1 MKRKIAA
8 IFAADIAGYSRLVAE
23 DEEET
28 LRRLAAYRAV
38 TDDFIAKAGGR
49 IFNTAGDAVLAEF
62 PSAVEAVRC
71 AIDIQESLR
80 TRNMAYPPSRQMSF
94 RIGITIGDVV
104 ERDGDLLGDGVNIAA
119 RLEGLAEVGGICI
132 SRAVH
137 EQVANKLSVQ
147 FADIGAQEV
156 KNIPTP
162 VHAYMVAM
170 RREDGSYATPQVKKP
185 VAKAA
190 SATPAWM
197 WPLAV
202 TVVCVVAIGVGGF
215 LYLSKME
222 MVNPSKEAPP
232 TGNMAAT
239 THAPAISTP
248 SSAASA
254 AAATPDP
261 AIASPQPRP
270 SGEKLAA
277 NTVPFIADRARLSLV
292 NDYVPAP
299 DYKAFALN
307 INGITGSA
315 AGQSSEDGAKTAAL
329 EQCSTRAEAVQS
341 PRKCEVYA
349 VGSTVVYPHGPPP
362 LPPAPWV
369 KHDASTER
377 PFTAKDMPL
386 VRDQGRE
393 RLDKNYLSARKSKS
407 IALGPGG
414 QLTFYSTIESVE
426 EANRRSLEAC
436 GAIAGVPCMI
446 VVSDDVFVVPVP
458 ASMKAIGFFR
468 ATSNASIAADARDD
482 VVHKLADAQSGWN
495 AVAVGTSGRPGLGLK
510 APSEQNAINDALG
523 NCAKRDSDCHVIA
536 IGPFAVGP
544 N

>member
-119 RLEGLAEVGGICI
+119 RLEGLAEVGGICV

-162 VHAYMVAM
+162 VHAFMVAM
-170 RREDGSYATPQVKKP
+170 RRGDGTYATPQVRKQG
-185 VAKAA
+185 AK
-190 SATPAWM
+190 SNTATPAWM
-197 WPLAV
+197 WPLAA
-202 TVVCVVAIGVGGF
+202 TVVGVVAIGAGAF
-215 LYLSKME
+215 LYLNRME
-222 MVNPSKEAPP
+222 MTIPARETPPAGNAAMAVSAPP
-232 TGNMAAT
+232 PAASVAAAPP
-239 THAPAISTP
+239 APALPPPLP
-248 SSAASA
+248 SS
-254 AAATPDP
+254 
-261 AIASPQPRP
+261 
-270 SGEKLAA
+270 EKLAV
-277 NTVPFIADRARLSLV
+277 NTVPFIGERNRLYLA
-292 NDYVPAP
+292 NEYVQAP

-307 INGITGSA
+307 INGVTGSA
-315 AGQSSEDGAKTAAL
+315 ISQQSEEAARTAAL
-329 EQCSTRAEAVQS
+329 QQCTERAEAAQS
-341 PRKCEVYA
+341 PRKCELYA
-349 VGSTVVYPHGPPP
+349 VGNMVVFPHGLPPM
-362 LPPAPWV
+362 PPAPWV
-369 KHDASTER
+369 RHDPSTER
-377 PFTAKDMPL
+377 PFTAKDMPM

-393 RLDKNYLSARKSKS
+393 RLDKNYLPARKSKS

-414 QLTFYSTIESVE
+414 QLIFYSTIESIE
-426 EANRRSLEAC
+426 EANRRTLEAC
-436 GAIAGVPCMI
+436 GALAGVPCMI
-446 VVSDDVFVVPVP
+446 VAADDVFVVPVP
-458 ASMKAIGFFR
+458 SSMKATGFFQ
-468 ATSNASIAADARDD
+468 AASNALIAANARND
-482 VVHKLADAQSGWN
+482 VVRKLADAPTGWS
-495 AVAVGTSGRPGLGLK
+495 AVAIGTAGRPGLGLK
-510 APSEQNAINDALG
+510 AASERAAIDDALG
-523 NCAKRDSDCHVIA
+523 DCAKRDSDCHVIA
-536 IGPFAVGP
+536 IGPFAVAA

>member
-28 LRRLAAYRAV
+28 LRRLAAYRSV

-119 RLEGLAEVGGICI
+119 RLEGLAEVGGICV

-162 VHAYMVAM
+162 VHAFMVAM
-170 RREDGSYATPQVKKP
+170 RREDGTYATPQVRKP
-185 VAKAA
+185 AAKSNTA
-190 SATPAWM
+190 SPAWM

-202 TVVCVVAIGVGGF
+202 TIVCIAAIGVGGF
-215 LYLSKME
+215 LYLTKME
-222 MVNPSKEAPP
+222 MANLPKEAPP
-232 TGNMAAT
+232 TGNVVAAMPV
-239 THAPAISTP
+239 PAVSVP
-248 SSAASA
+248 PAASSAAVAVA
-254 AAATPDP
+254 AAPSQSNA
-261 AIASPQPRP
+261 

-277 NTVPFIADRARLSLV
+277 NTVPFIADHTRLNLAS
-292 NDYVPAP
+292 DYVAAS
-299 DYKAFALN
+299 DHKALALN
-307 INGITGSA
+307 INGVNGA
-315 AGQSSEDGAKTAAL
+315 AVGQPSDEAAKSAAL
-329 EQCSTRAEAVQS
+329 EQCGKRAEAIQS
-341 PRKCEVYA
+341 PRKCELYA
-349 VGSTVVYPHGPPP
+349 VGDAVVYPHGLPPVPP
-362 LPPAPWV
+362 LPWV

-386 VRDQGRE
+386 VRDAGRE
-393 RLDKNYLSARKSKS
+393 RLDKNYLAAKKSKS

-414 QLTFYSTIESVE
+414 QFIYLFGIDSLEES
-426 EANRRSLEAC
+426 NRRSLESC
-436 GAIAGVPCMI
+436 GALAGVACMI
-446 VVSDDVFVVPVP
+446 IAADDVFVVPVP
-458 ASMKAIGFFR
+458 ALMRTTGFFQ
-468 ATSNASIAADARDD
+468 AASNAAIAANARDD
-482 VVHKLADAQSGWN
+482 VVRKLADAPTGWS
-495 AVAVGTSGRPGLGLK
+495 AVAVGTTGRPGLGLK
-510 APSEQNAINDALG
+510 AASERAAIDDALG
-523 NCAKRDSDCHVIA
+523 DCAKHDSDCHVIA
-536 IGPFAVGP
+536 IGPFAIGP